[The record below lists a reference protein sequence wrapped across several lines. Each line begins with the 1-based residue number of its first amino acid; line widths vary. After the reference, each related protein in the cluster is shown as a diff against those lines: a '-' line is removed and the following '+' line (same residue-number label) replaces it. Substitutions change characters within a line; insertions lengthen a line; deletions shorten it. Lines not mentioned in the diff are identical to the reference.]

1 MKLFIKT
8 MCFHFI
14 CIIFFGIIYLYL
26 HQNFGT
32 TNHADQKIIDF
43 LLLSTTIQSG
53 VGISNIYPTHYYGK
67 LTMII
72 QQITM
77 ISSHVFTIYL
87 FTI

>member
-1 MKLFIKT
+1 
-8 MCFHFI
+8 MCFHFM
-14 CIIFFGIIYLYL
+14 CIIFFGILYSYL
-26 HQNFGT
+26 HENFES
-32 TNHADQKIIDF
+32 NNKSEQKMIDF
-43 LLLSTTIQSG
+43 ILLSTTIQSG

-72 QQITM
+72 QQIAM